1 MTPHDVIQF
10 WTDEV
15 GEKRWFDPDAAL
27 DSEIA
32 RRFGETY
39 ALARDGKVPDWEN
52 SAGGAL
58 ALLIL
63 LDQFPRNM
71 FRGKAEA
78 FATDAQAR
86 VIADRAIARGFDLKV
101 PRNLRPFFYLPFMHS
116 ERLADQNRCVTMV
129 AERLGK
135 DSSNYPYALAHRDV
149 IAKFGRFPGRNVA
162 LGRQS
167 TPEELHFLH
176 SNPLF

>member
-1 MTPHDVIQF
+1 MTPQDIIRF
-10 WTDEV
+10 WAEDV
-15 GEKRWFDPDAAL
+15 GEKHWFERDAAL
-27 DSEIA
+27 DFEIA

-39 ALARDGKVPDWEN
+39 ALARDGKLSDWEN
-52 SAGGAL
+52 TADGAL
-58 ALLIL
+58 ALLLL

-71 FRGKAEA
+71 FRSEPEA
-78 FATDAQAR
+78 FATDEKAR
-86 VIADRAIARGFDLKV
+86 AIADRAIARGFDLQI
-101 PRNLRPFFYLPFMHS
+101 PQSLRPFFYLPLMHS
-116 ERLADQNRCVTMV
+116 EHLADQDRCVALV
-129 AERLGK
+129 SERLGK

-176 SNPLF
+176 NDPPF

>member
-1 MTPHDVIQF
+1 VTPQDIIRF
-10 WTDEV
+10 WAEEV
-15 GEKRWFDPDAAL
+15 GDGRWFDPDAAL

-39 ALARDGKVPDWEN
+39 ALARDGKLADWED
-52 SAGGAL
+52 SAEGAL

-78 FATDAQAR
+78 FATDPKA
-86 VIADRAIARGFDLKV
+86 RAIAEHAISRGFDLDV
-101 PRNLRPFFYLPFMHS
+101 PPPLRCFFYLPFTHS
-116 ERLADQNRCVTMV
+116 ERIEDQERAVALI

-135 DSSNYPYALAHRDV
+135 DDKQYAYALLHRDL

-167 TPEELHFLH
+167 TPEELEYLKN
-176 SNPLF
+176 NPPF